1 MQPPGQKAPV
11 HTPVLPTLPLGR
23 APAPPVSPMELQL
36 FPTLLQLCPVVLQ
49 LCPTAL
55 QLCPVVLQLCPHFS
69 SCAPQKPALLPS
81 PGWQDRA
88 AGQGRA
94 MLEKTCSPSMLPK
107 LRAMGWGWPCP
118 ARRPRSHSHPS
129 SSSSSS

>member
-55 QLCPVVLQLCPHFS
+55 QLCPVVLQLCPTETS
-69 SCAPQKPALLPS
+69 PAAKPWMARQGSGARQGHAGEDLQPLH
-81 PGWQDRA
+81 A
-88 AGQGRA
+88 AKAQGDGLGVA
-94 MLEKTCSPSMLPK
+94 VPCTQTPFPFPPVQLQQLQ
-107 LRAMGWGWPCP
+107 LRL
-118 ARRPRSHSHPS
+118 RR
-129 SSSSSS
+129 